1 VTPEDNPLAPS
12 RRPVSAPAS
21 ETPQASCLP
30 DRQAKGEQGLIEEMA
45 RLRRRVGEL
54 EALEPERRR
63 VTDALRRGVTRL
75 HVIVSRMPVVLWSCD
90 LTGLLTVVE
99 GKGVAALGVSAH
111 EMIGKTLV
119 ELHPDPTSVGE
130 HIRRA
135 ARGEAHESL
144 MRGGTRMFEVY
155 TSSLRDARGKVA
167 GVLGVSSDV
176 TELLRTRE
184 RLVHA
189 NAALSRKASE
199 LAAANGELAEY
210 ASAVSHHIKAPLRA
224 IHNYA
229 SFLLDDLGGSVAA
242 GPLEYLDHLGQAVR
256 QAEEMVDAILEIA
269 RLGKRELECEPV
281 DIGELLRELVAS
293 IGTPEGVIVSI
304 ESEWPTL
311 RSEPTL
317 LRQIFQNLITNA
329 IKFNNSDPKRIE
341 IGVAGKEPCKFY
353 VRDNGIGMDA
363 RNHDKVFQLFRRLH
377 TEAEYEG
384 SGVGLAIVRKLA
396 ARLGGSVTI
405 ESKIGKGST
414 FFVQLPSA
422 DAADRHLAAEC
433 APRYGAASRFG
444 RQDADSQARECDM

>member
-1 VTPEDNPLAPS
+1 LTPS
-12 RRPVSAPAS
+12 RRPVQLRASEAPPAS
-21 ETPQASCLP
+21 CPP
-30 DRQAKGEQGLIEEMA
+30 DRQAEGEQGLIEEMA
-45 RLRRRVGEL
+45 RLRWRVREL
-54 EALEPERRR
+54 EALESERRR
-63 VTDALRRGVTRL
+63 ATDALRHGITRL
-75 HVIVSRMPVVLWSCD
+75 HVIVSHMPIVLWSCD

-111 EMIGKTLV
+111 EMIGRMLV

-155 TSSLRDARGKVA
+155 SSSLRDTSGKVA
-167 GVLGVSSDV
+167 GVLGVPTDV
-176 TELLRTRE
+176 TELMRTRE

-224 IHNYA
+224 IHNYT
-229 SFLLDDLGGSVAA
+229 SFLFEDLGGSVAP
-242 GPLEYLDHLGQAVR
+242 GPLEYLDHLGVAVR

-269 RLGKRELECEPV
+269 RLGKKGLEYGPV
-281 DIGELLRELVAS
+281 DMGGLLRGLVAS
-293 IGTPEGVIVSI
+293 IGAHEGVVVSI
-304 ESEWPTL
+304 ESEWPTI
-311 RSEPTL
+311 RGEPTL

-329 IKFNNSDPKRIE
+329 IKFNNSDPKRVE
-341 IGVAGKEPCKFY
+341 MGVATVDRVYCEFY
-353 VRDNGIGMDA
+353 VRDNGIGMEA

-377 TEAEYEG
+377 TGAEYEG
-384 SGVGLAIVRKLA
+384 SGVGLAIVRRLA
-396 ARLGGSVTI
+396 ARLGGSVRI
-405 ESKIGKGST
+405 ESEIGKGST
-414 FFVQLPSA
+414 FFVRLPGPDTA
-422 DAADRHLAAEC
+422 CRHRVAER

-444 RQDADSQARECDM
+444 RRDEGRQARESGMQDG